1 MNRDSKDNQV
11 ILTANQDRHPQNQ
24 QIVTP
29 CLYLSPVNAPGVVK
43 CPALQLGHRVISKPS
58 CTRGSSMVGTACPF
72 ECHKGFRLVGPA
84 VKHCQMDGTWTDAA
98 LPVSCDGM
106 CTKRTLFL
114 MMGKIRTLM
123 FLHLTKKYLKN
134 LLGSSESKR

>member
-1 MNRDSKDNQV
+1 MNKDSKDIQAIGTV
-11 ILTANQDRHPQNQ
+11 NQDRHAQNQ

-29 CLYLSPVNAPGVVK
+29 CLYLSPVNAPGVAN
-43 CPALQLGHRVISKPS
+43 CPVLQLGHRVISNPS
-58 CTRGSSMVGTACPF
+58 CTRGSSVVGMACPF
-72 ECHKGFRLVGPA
+72 DCHKGFRLVGPA

-98 LPVSCDGM
+98 VPVSCDGM
-106 CTKRTLFL
+106 SIKKTLFL
-114 MMGKIRTLM
+114 IMGKIRTLM

>member
-1 MNRDSKDNQV
+1 MNRDSKDNQA

-24 QIVTP
+24 QTVTP

-58 CTRGSSMVGTACPF
+58 CTRGSSVVGTACPF
-72 ECHKGFRLVGPA
+72 DCHKGFRLVGPA

-106 CTKRTLFL
+106 CTDTVFDKGL
-114 MMGKIRTLM
+114 
-123 FLHLTKKYLKN
+123 
-134 LLGSSESKR
+134 